1 MMVFDK
7 GYDVCRG
14 EDVYY
19 SYFCCLGGYW
29 IFSGKWL
36 KKLLNEKD

>member
-1 MMVFDK
+1 MVVKMMVFDK

-19 SYFCCLGGYW
+19 SYFCCLGG
-29 IFSGKWL
+29 IEFLVENG
-36 KKLLNEKD
+36 